1 MAVRIKNSWEVTQ
14 RRGKDVKK
22 IIITRGG
29 PKIRIILN
37 KRIFNIRIITNGRT
51 IKISNLRNKI
61 KMRTKANLIMKVS
74 SISIAIPNLEEMS
87 SLGPFQRIE
96 TLEGGRFRD
105 LKDHGKPRNRKY

>member
-1 MAVRIKNSWEVTQ
+1 MAVRIRNCWEVTQ
-14 RRGKDVKK
+14 RNGKEVKK

-61 KMRTKANLIMKVS
+61 KMRTKANRIMKES
-74 SISIAIPNLEEMS
+74 SISIAICNPEEMS
-87 SLGPFQRIE
+87 ALGPFQRVE
-96 TLEGGRFRD
+96 MLEGGE
-105 LKDHGKPRNRKY
+105 LGIET